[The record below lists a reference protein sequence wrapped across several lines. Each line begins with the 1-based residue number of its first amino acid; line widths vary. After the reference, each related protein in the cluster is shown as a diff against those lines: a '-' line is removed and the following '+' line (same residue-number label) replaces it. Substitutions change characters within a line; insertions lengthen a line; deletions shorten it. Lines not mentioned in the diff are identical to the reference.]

1 MAGERDRT
9 DGTVDEL
16 KGKAKE
22 KTGEVMNDDDLEA
35 RGKGDQMKGK
45 TEQAVGHAKDAGEKV
60 KEAAKK
66 MMDD

>member
-9 DGTVDEL
+9 EGTVDEL

-22 KTGEVMNDDDLEA
+22 KAGQVMNDDDLEA
-35 RGKGDQMKGK
+35 RGKGDQLKGK
-45 TEQAVGHAKDAGEKV
+45 GEKAVGHVKEAGEKV

>member
-1 MAGERDRT
+1 MAGEHDRT
-9 DGTVDEL
+9 EGTVDEM

-22 KTGEVMNDDDLEA
+22 KAGDVMNDDDLKA
-35 RGKGDQMKGK
+35 RGKGDQLKGK
-45 TEQAVGHAKDAGEKV
+45 SEKAVGHAKEAGEKI